1 MVDDPTR
8 PDAAVDAE
16 VDARLADILSPTFS
30 EEERA
35 QVHELGLQQLGFFR
49 KELRRMVAFVSDT
62 PDLGRTPGVR
72 DVLVAVLDNVSDL
85 HQELLARFQLPALDV
100 QRSVEMPFDEVGIG
114 TSIDDED
121 TGPSMSLET
130 LSASLAGLQDGVL
143 VIRESLLGSEAVA
156 DLLANGQD
164 FMREMAR
171 GELLELATTLKE
183 LVDAVVETLA
193 MLPPESTEAPAL
205 TPPPGPPRQEP
216 TPATHVGILLP
227 PDEVSVPRA
236 PAAAILPARDPV
248 SPNGATASGERVVK
262 ELQDFFNDHS
272 PEGSLVRDA
281 EAAFA
286 RMVGAALVRVCQGVS
301 VTGADLT
308 ARIKI
313 LKDTFAMRKKLRNT
327 LTLRE
332 FRSLFGAT
340 H

>member
-1 MVDDPTR
+1 
-8 PDAAVDAE
+8 
-16 VDARLADILSPTFS
+16 
-30 EEERA
+30 
-35 QVHELGLQQLGFFR
+35 
-49 KELRRMVAFVSDT
+49 MVAFVSDT

-85 HQELLARFQLPALDV
+85 HHALLARFQLPALDV
-100 QRSVEMPFDEVGIG
+100 QRSVEIPFDEVGIG
-114 TSIDDED
+114 ASIDDED

-143 VIRESLLGSEAVA
+143 VIRESLLGSEAVD

-171 GELLELATTLKE
+171 GELLDLATTLKE

-193 MLPPESTEAPAL
+193 MLPPESTEAPTPARTP
-205 TPPPGPPRQEP
+205 TPPPRPQRQKP
-216 TPATHVGILLP
+216 TPATHVGILMP
-227 PDEVSVPRA
+227 PEEIPVPRA
-236 PAAAILPARDPV
+236 PAAAILPPREPI
-248 SPNGATASGERVVK
+248 SPDDAVASGERVVK
-262 ELQDFFNDHS
+262 ELQEFFNDHS
-272 PEGSLVRDA
+272 PEGTLVRDA

>member
-1 MVDDPTR
+1 MADDSTR
-8 PDAAVDAE
+8 PETAVDAE
-16 VDARLADILSPTFS
+16 VDARLADILSPAFS

-49 KELRRMVAFVSDT
+49 KELRRMVAFVTDT
-62 PDLGRTPGVR
+62 PDLGRTPRVR

-100 QRSVEMPFDEVGIG
+100 QRSVEIPFDEVGIG
-114 TSIDDED
+114 TRIDDED

-130 LSASLAGLQDGVL
+130 LSTSLAGLQEGVL

-193 MLPPESTEAPAL
+193 MLPPESPEPSPE
-205 TPPPGPPRQEP
+205 PPPHPRREEPPPERHVAILMPP
-216 TPATHVGILLP
+216 TTVH
-227 PDEVSVPRA
+227 VPRA
-236 PAAAILPARDPV
+236 PSATILPPAEPEASPGAAASA
-248 SPNGATASGERVVK
+248 ERAVQ
-262 ELQDFFNDHS
+262 ELQGFFNDHS
-272 PEGSLVRDA
+272 PEGALVRDA

-286 RMVGAALVRVCQGVS
+286 RMVGAALVRACQGVN

-313 LKDTFAMRKKLRNT
+313 LKDTFALRKKLRNT